1 MRRSREAAGSDGFL
15 IGTAVAR
22 NGWMAGA
29 GRIIHCLG
37 GGPVLLF
44 GIAPPFAQQD
54 QSGFALR
61 WDAPADCPSADE
73 VLAERDRLVGPRSTP
88 PSEQWVVTATVIHEQ
103 AWRASLAM
111 VSGSR
116 AHTRTLSAQTCE
128 GLAN

>member
-1 MRRSREAAGSDGFL
+1 MPRSREAAGSDGFV

-22 NGWMAGA
+22 NRSMAGA
-29 GRIIHCLG
+29 GRIIQCLG
-37 GGPVLLF
+37 GAPGLLC
-44 GIAPPFAQQD
+44 GIAPAALAQQD

-88 PSEQWVVTATVIHEQ
+88 PSREQWVVTATVIHEQ

-116 AHTRTLSAQTCE
+116 AHTRTLSA
-128 GLAN
+128 